1 MPECD
6 KYILAYRS
14 QHYYTCDFAIL
25 KMFIKH
31 YYLNGFIF
39 SVGKGFDLR
48 NRQYYLSFFFE
59 TFGEIKVVTFSV
71 RRWTQS

>member
-14 QHYYTCDFAIL
+14 QHYYTCHFAIL

-31 YYLNGFIF
+31 YYLNEFIF
-39 SVGKGFDLR
+39 SVVKGLACVIG
-48 NRQYYLSFFFE
+48 NIIPPFFE
-59 TFGEIKVVTFSV
+59 TFGKIKVVTFSV